1 MNILFFKQKTAY
13 EMRISDWSSGVCSSD
28 LSGSRSSARRNTKG
42 ALRRLRF
49 PGERLVV
56 SGGAQLAE
64 EVETRR
70 GDDQF
75 GLRLGKIEF
84 RAGTG
89 QTLFALVLRS
99 LRGSF
104 VDILGA
110 PRGIGEHRPQI
121 GRAAG
126 RERVGQYV

>member
-1 MNILFFKQKTAY
+1 MCLFCFLFFFV
-13 EMRISDWSSGVCSSD
+13 MIRRPP
-28 LSGSRSSARRNTKG
+28 RSTRTDT
-42 ALRRLRF
+42 LF
-49 PGERLVV
+49 PYTTLFR
-56 SGGAQLAE
+56 S

-104 VDILGA
+104 VAILGA
-110 PRGIGEHRPQI
+110 QRGISAHRHQQRPRIEDAATDEERQI
-121 GRAAG
+121 ERA
-126 RERVGQYV
+126 R